1 MVELIYNLMRAIT
14 SVIGAEQ
21 GFINMWE
28 AIRDFLELG
37 GDVLFLIG
45 ALMIFMWILII
56 ERMLYF
62 AINHRQ
68 VVKKT
73 VTAWNARSDR
83 KSWKAHRIREA
94 MISEVRL
101 IAQQYLGLIQ
111 ASVALCPL
119 LGLLGTVTGMVGVF
133 EVMSILGSGN
143 ARAMADGISKATVP
157 TMCGMVAALSGL
169 FISFWL
175 QRKAQI
181 EIQLLGEHMTME
193 SRIEQS

>member
-1 MVELIYNLMRAIT
+1 MVDILYNLLRAIT
-14 SVIGAEQ
+14 SFIGAEQ

-45 ALMIFMWILII
+45 ILMVIMWVMII
-56 ERMLYF
+56 ERLLYF
-62 AINHRQ
+62 AINHRT
-68 VVKKT
+68 VVKDT
-73 VTAWNARSDR
+73 VDAWNARPER
-83 KSWKAHRIREA
+83 KSWNAHRVREK

-101 IAQQYLGLIQ
+101 SSNRFLGLIQ
-111 ASVALCPL
+111 ACVALCPL

-133 EVMSILGSGN
+133 EIMAILGTGN
-143 ARAMADGISKATVP
+143 ARAMADGVSKATVP

-175 QRKAQI
+175 VKKAKS
-181 EIQLLGEHMTME
+181 EVQLLGEHMTMDH
-193 SRIEQS
+193 